1 MIRSQLKTDAMRST
15 PEPQDRPL
23 VIPPKPAPAPAQDR
37 WTPQGGGIERN
48 QDGKLR
54 TNVPLPKVGG

>member
-1 MIRSQLKTDAMRST
+1 MRST